1 MKLRSRWIMRL
12 AACLGATTIRAWMG
26 TVRHRVISADQ
37 RRHPTDPAVERFIY
51 AFWHESLLAPAKIK
65 TRVKVLVSQSADGE
79 FIALVCKH
87 LGIGVV
93 RGSTTRGGAK
103 GLLDLLREGR
113 DAHLAITPDG
123 PRGPRRQVKPGVAFL
138 ASHTGLPVVPVGV
151 GFTRAWRAGSWDR
164 FAIPHPFSTLVG
176 VLGEPIAVPVGLDA
190 GALETHRRRIEQAM
204 LAATEAAE
212 TCADQLS
219 RRGPHDNPL
228 ACPPLNPVLK
238 RSA

>member
-1 MKLRSRWIMRL
+1 MRL
-12 AACLGATTIRAWMG
+12 AAFSGAAIVRAWLATARG
-26 TVRHRVISADQ
+26 RVASADQ
-37 RRHPTDPAVERFIY
+37 RAHPTDPAVERFIY
-51 AFWHESLLAPAKIK
+51 AFWHESLLAPVKMK

-79 FIALVCKH
+79 FIALVCRH

-103 GLLDLLREGR
+103 GLLDLLREGH

-123 PRGPRRQVKPGVAFL
+123 PRGPRRHVKPGIAFL
-138 ASHTGLPVVPVGV
+138 ASRTGLPVVPVGV

-164 FAIPHPFSTLVG
+164 FAIPRPFSTLTG
-176 VLGEPIAVPVGLDA
+176 VLGEPIAVPPKLDA
-190 GALETHRRRIEQAM
+190 EGLEPHRLRIEQAM

-212 TCADQLS
+212 AWAEHLAQG
-219 RRGPHDNPL
+219 RRPANSPP
-228 ACPPLNPVLK
+228 AISPLNPVLK